1 MKTNV
6 FSNETLNA
14 AVKVMN
20 ESQAEM
26 SKLREQA
33 KNEPINEV
41 AQRYLMDKLSITQSE
56 AEEICNDIQQGIS
69 EFDAQFAAN
78 SSNEKV
84 NLHEKLESV
93 IKNMDEEKRVKYLSG
108 ILTAFQVVLQQDM
121 SAEAIS
127 SLQESNAKHSVTELI
142 NEIEC
147 VFDDKF
153 SVDKL
158 AEFVETNV
166 DATAIIE
173 LAHQIDMSKEE
184 YRFLAATI
192 LCVGQQSGNV
202 KLSDKPIPA
211 SLLGALASAGVET
224 IKLTGDLKEGKID
237 LKRWQVVLKW
247 ILGALVSCA
256 LGCVAII
263 LMSLLAGTIADVVF
277 TIFGTGF
284 LAIFA
289 VLAISFYLSW
299 DFSKYTIDGIS
310 SLLEV
315 LSGVYDQYVEPISQK
330 MKNWLNAVK
339 EWFGAVVEKV
349 KNNVKPSEKEE
360 TTERDPVV
368 AVQPC
373 PVTV

>member
-1 MKTNV
+1 METNV

-14 AVKVMN
+14 AVKAMD
-20 ESQAEM
+20 ESQTEIQ
-26 SKLREQA
+26 KLREQA
-33 KNEPINEV
+33 KNEPISEV
-41 AQRYLMDKLSITQSE
+41 VQRYLMDKLNMTQSE

-78 SSNEKV
+78 SSTEKV
-84 NLHEKLESV
+84 NLREKLESV
-93 IKNMDEEKRVKYLSG
+93 IENMEEEKRVKYLSG
-108 ILTAFQVVLQQDM
+108 ILTAFQVAQQQEM
-121 SAEAIS
+121 SPEEIS
-127 SLQESNAKHSVTELI
+127 SLQEANAKRSVEDLI
-142 NEIEC
+142 DEIENL
-147 VFDDKF
+147 FDENF
-153 SVDKL
+153 SVEKL
-158 AEFVETNV
+158 AEFVDANV
-166 DATAIIE
+166 DATAIAE
-173 LAHQIDMSKEE
+173 LARQIDMSKEE
-184 YRFLAATI
+184 YRFLAAAI
-192 LCVGQQSGNV
+192 LCVGQHNGSV
-202 KLSDKPIPA
+202 KLSDEPIPA

-237 LKRWQVVLKW
+237 LKHWQVVLKW

>member
-14 AVKVMN
+14 AVKAMN
-20 ESQAEM
+20 ESQAEI

-69 EFDAQFAAN
+69 EFEAQFAAN

-84 NLHEKLESV
+84 NLHERLESV
-93 IKNMDEEKRVKYLSG
+93 IKDMDEEKRIKYLSG
-108 ILTAFQVVLQQDM
+108 ILTAFQVVQQQDM
-121 SAEAIS
+121 SVEAIS
-127 SLQESNAKHSVTELI
+127 SLQESNTKHSVTELI
-142 NEIEC
+142 NEIEG
-147 VFDDKF
+147 VFNDKL

-158 AEFVETNV
+158 AEFVDTNV

-184 YRFLAATI
+184 YRFLAAII

-202 KLSDKPIPA
+202 KLSEKPIPA

-263 LMSLLAGTIADVVF
+263 VMSLLAGTIADVVF
-277 TIFGTGF
+277 TIFGTGI
-284 LAIFA
+284 LAVFA

-299 DFSKYTIDGIS
+299 DFSKYTVDGIS
-310 SLLEV
+310 SLLGV
-315 LSGVYDQYVEPISQK
+315 LSSVYDKYVEPITQK
-330 MKNWLNAVK
+330 MEKWLNAVK
-339 EWFGAVVEKV
+339 EWFGTVVEKV
-349 KNNVKPSEKEE
+349 KNNIATSKKEE
-360 TTERDPVV
+360 ATEHDSVV
-368 AVQPC
+368 VQPS